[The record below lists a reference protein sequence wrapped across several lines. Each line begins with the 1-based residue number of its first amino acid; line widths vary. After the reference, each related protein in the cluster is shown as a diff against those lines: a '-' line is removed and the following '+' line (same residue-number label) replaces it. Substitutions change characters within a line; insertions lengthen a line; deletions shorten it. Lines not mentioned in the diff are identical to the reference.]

1 MMPYAWFALLM
12 AASVA
17 SAPETP
23 PARMGSTD
31 GLSAEQVLSKLA
43 ATYATCRSYR
53 DSGVVSNAFDPQHVD
68 VKPFRTAFVRPDQF
82 RFEFQS
88 ALGPDPSPSSKNAY
102 IVWSKAGA
110 VRSWWYVEPAVERY
124 SSLADA
130 ISSATG
136 VSRGSAHT
144 IAALLMPDRIR
155 GAKPSSMTDLT
166 RLPDETVD
174 GAACFKLAG
183 RYGFGNQPRTVWI
196 ERATYLIRRIVDEN
210 RSATATTVYKPQVNV
225 EIPATELDFDA
236 PKTR

>member
-1 MMPYAWFALLM
+1 MVPYAWLALLM
-12 AASVA
+12 AASAA

-23 PARMGSTD
+23 PGTASTD
-31 GLSAEQVLSKLA
+31 GLSADQVLAKLA
-43 ATYATCRSYR
+43 AAYATCRSYR

-82 RFEFQS
+82 RFEFEE
-88 ALGPDPSPSSKNAY
+88 ARPGLDPSSKNAY
-102 IVWSKAGA
+102 IIWAKAGA
-110 VRSWWYVEPAVERY
+110 VRTWWYVKPAVERS

-136 VSRGSAHT
+136 VSSGSAHT

-183 RYGFGNQPRTVWI
+183 RYGFGKQPRTVWI
-196 ERATYLIRRIVDEN
+196 ERATYLIRRIVDEK
-210 RSATATTVYKPQVNV
+210 RLATATTVYKPQVNT
-225 EIPATELDFDA
+225 EIPATELAFDA
-236 PKTR
+236 PKRR